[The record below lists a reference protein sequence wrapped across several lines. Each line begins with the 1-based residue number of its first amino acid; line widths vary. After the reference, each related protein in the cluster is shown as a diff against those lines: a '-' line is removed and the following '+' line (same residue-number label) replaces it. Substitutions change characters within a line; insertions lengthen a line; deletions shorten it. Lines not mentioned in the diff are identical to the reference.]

1 MQKKDDGEEQVEGKG
16 GRPSVF
22 ERARGV
28 MGSAK
33 QQVSRSAE
41 VLSGS
46 DIRRFDD
53 FTDAATRAVV
63 GVHRDQA
70 ELREH
75 LADMDQTA
83 NELRQEQLSVAAR
96 LETTEQSVR
105 DIRHQQSELLQR
117 VDETITGLRQ
127 EQSSLTARLETT
139 EQSVRDMRQQQS
151 ELVQRVDESPRSDA
165 ESLSLATI
173 AFGIISAVALLLSIA
188 AIVVSMS

>member
-1 MQKKDDGEEQVEGKG
+1 MQENDDGEDQVEGKG
-16 GRPSVF
+16 GRPGVF
-22 ERARGV
+22 DRARGAI
-28 MGSAK
+28 GSAK

-75 LADMDQTA
+75 LADMDRRVE
-83 NELRQEQLSVAAR
+83 ELRQEQLSVAAR

-105 DIRHQQSELLQR
+105 DTRQQQSELLQR
-117 VDETITGLRQ
+117 VDEF
-127 EQSSLTARLETT
+127 
-139 EQSVRDMRQQQS
+139 
-151 ELVQRVDESPRSDA
+151 PRSEA
-165 ESLSLATI
+165 ESLSPATI
-173 AFGIISAVALLLSIA
+173 AFGIMSAVALLLSIA